1 MAATERDVSSHIS
14 GEFAVECRLL
24 LSANVR
30 VDGTTKAG
38 ATDACTAP
46 AVKAQHKKFIWRIA
60 VATRYAGEQ

>member
-1 MAATERDVSSHIS
+1 MAATERDVSLHIS

-24 LSANVR
+24 STNVR